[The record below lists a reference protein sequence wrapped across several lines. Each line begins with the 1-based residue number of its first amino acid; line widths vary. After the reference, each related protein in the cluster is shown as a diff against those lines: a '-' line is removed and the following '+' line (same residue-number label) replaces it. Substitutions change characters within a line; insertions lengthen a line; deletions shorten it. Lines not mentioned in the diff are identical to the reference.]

1 VPNKVPQVHNAT
13 FQRRQQT
20 KAAERIQEEDVDV
33 EPNRTREELMALV
46 DQYSGESYTDQL
58 PVLELPRLY
67 QPSDG
72 PHITVSD
79 NVEDEWPP
87 PHQAWFAD
95 LETQIK
101 LEKLKNALK
110 YHFKDPDEIYELYRA
125 LPEPRAPYLESETR
139 HRMLHHLAVVE
150 SKNEHSMLRYLS
162 VIDDMKGTAIP
173 LTTTEWTSAISFA
186 ASYTAKSTEVE
197 VEAALVMWKEME
209 HIAGVKGNGATF
221 NVLFDVACKA
231 GKFTLAEMIN
241 KEMLTRGFDFD
252 RYHHVSMIFY
262 HGLMKNGDGARAA
275 YKALV
280 DADEIVDTVVLN
292 AMISALIRS
301 HEAHAAENIYER
313 MKRSHLERPGAQL
326 QPKDFRA
333 RRLITRTLKMMAI
346 VSKTDKT
353 KREEF
358 QRRSIIAPDRQT
370 FQILLHHFAVQ
381 AGEMGKTAKFLEE
394 MTLFDIAPHN
404 ALFVPILKAFAT
416 HGGIRY
422 TRWTESRLEAV
433 WKSLMQ
439 ALDDKV
445 EGVDIS
451 RWLVIWA
458 IRAFAKC
465 SGKSRTVKVWE
476 EIKQIW
482 DPGEADLDFIMY
494 ELRLVL
500 DGPDMAER
508 KDDWVLGHSYNNKGY
523 V

>member
-1 VPNKVPQVHNAT
+1 VPKKAPQVHNVA
-13 FQRRQQT
+13 FQRRQHT
-20 KAAERIQEEDVDV
+20 KIAKGIQEEDVDV
-33 EPNRTREELMALV
+33 EPNRTREELIALV

-87 PHQAWFAD
+87 PDQAWFAD
-95 LETQIK
+95 LETQTK
-101 LEKLKNALK
+101 LEKLNKALK
-110 YHFKDPDEIYELYRA
+110 DQYKDPEEIYELYRA
-125 LPEPRAPYLESETR
+125 LPEPRAPYLESNTR

-150 SKNEHSMLRYLS
+150 YKDEHSMLRFLS

-173 LTTTEWTSAISFA
+173 LTISEWTSAISFA

-231 GKFTLAEMIN
+231 GKFTLAEMIH
-241 KEMLTRGFDFD
+241 KEMLTRGLELD

-262 HGLMKNGDGARAA
+262 HGLMKNGDAARAA

-280 DADEIVDTVVLN
+280 EADEIVDTVVLN

-313 MKRSHLERPGAQL
+313 MKKSHLERPGAEL
-326 QPKDFRA
+326 QPKDPRA
-333 RRLITRTLKMMAI
+333 RRLITRTLKMMARI
-346 VSKTDKT
+346 SKADKM

-370 FQILLHHFAVQ
+370 FQILLRHFAVQ

-404 ALFVPILKAFAT
+404 ALFVPILTAFAT

-433 WKSLMQ
+433 WKSVKQ
-439 ALDDKV
+439 ALNDKV

-476 EIKQIW
+476 EIKQKW
-482 DPGEADLDFIMY
+482 DPGEADLDFVMY
-494 ELRLVL
+494 ELRLIL

-508 KDDWVLGHSYNNKGY
+508 KDDWVLGHSYNNKGH